1 MSINFPY
8 KYIAIAEYNPISI
21 CLNTNTFAM
30 TIIISIIVKYL
41 LIVILGLYDFIKFAI
56 NSVPPVDAPTFKII
70 AVPIP
75 IIAPP
80 YTYAKNLSVVIGS
93 ILSNISIKTD
103 KLAVP
108 TIDFI
113 KNFFP
118 IL

>member
-30 TIIISIIVKYL
+30 TIIISIIAKYL

-70 AVPIP
+70 AVPILMLK
-75 IIAPP
+75 ICLLLLVQFYQI
-80 YTYAKNLSVVIGS
+80 YL
-93 ILSNISIKTD
+93 
-103 KLAVP
+103 
-108 TIDFI
+108 
-113 KNFFP
+113 
-118 IL
+118 